1 MSINQFTKLWD
12 DVSTTD
18 PKHTT
23 KFERGGGFRGTAIN
37 ATWLEQ
43 QATAHFGPKGIGWGV
58 EVEDEKFIT
67 GHMLNERDNAIIHV
81 VRIRLWYI
89 YESVRGEIVQYGQTT
104 MVGSNK
110 YGAFTDEEAPKKSLT
125 DATTKALSGLGFSAD
140 VFLGLYDDNKYV
152 AEVAK
157 QFAGPS
163 YTAEQKAAFDG
174 FTTGS
179 ALGLYLFR
187 KRVGDD
193 IYTDLYNSFPDGE
206 KMKGKKL
213 CDDQEKIGAEVF
225 AAIME
230 HLEGGD
236 EAGVYELLEDESNT
250 VVALLKAAVTTKQRD
265 EIAEIVKQAKAA

>member
-1 MSINQFTKLWD
+1 MGTKTLAARVWETL
-12 DVSTTD
+12 S
-18 PKHTT
+18 
-23 KFERGGGFRGTAIN
+23 AIN
-37 ATWLEQ
+37 VNQHTEK
-43 QATAHFGPKGIGWGV
+43 KGNLTYLSWAWAWQTLMENYPNSLYEFEPPVFYDDGSA
-58 EVEDEKFIT
+58 EVWVTVTVTEDEESMFRR
-67 GHMLNERDNAIIHV
+67 MWLPVMDSRNNAV
-81 VRIRLWYI
+81 K
-89 YESVRGEIVQYGQTT
+89 
-104 MVGSNK
+104 N
-110 YGAFTDEEAPKKSLT
+110 P
-125 DATTKALSGLGFSAD
+125 DARAISDTRMRCLTKALAMLGLGHY
-140 VFLGLYDDNKYV
+140 LY
-152 AEVAK
+152 
-157 QFAGPS
+157 AGEDLPANAPS
-163 YTAEQKAAFDG
+163 FTAEQKSAFDG

-265 EIAEIVKQAKAA
+265 EIAAIVKQAKAA